1 MCPFYVVSNEGF
13 RRSIEPN
20 YKLPSPQTI
29 VRYTEKRYK
38 DLLPQVTACRP
49 KDGKFISLTT
59 DLWISRTTTSYKALT
74 GQFITENCEL
84 KNFVLKAEHFEE
96 RHTALNTAACIQPA
110 MELFEIF
117 ENVFTTVYHNAT
129 NMNLAMELADHFPFH
144 LQ

>member
-1 MCPFYVVSNEGF
+1 MCPFSVVSNEGF

-49 KDGKFISLTT
+49 KDGKFTSLTT

-74 GQFITENCEL
+74 GQFITENFVL

-96 RHTALNTAACIQPA
+96 RHTALHPLSAMRIYICTA
-110 MELFEIF
+110 
-117 ENVFTTVYHNAT
+117 
-129 NMNLAMELADHFPFH
+129 FPLIKRGAHIYIYTCNF
-144 LQ
+144 